1 MNQRSID
8 MRHGIALAVCL
19 TLLGCSD
26 YEQEQLKAAGDN
38 IQKAAQHVGNASS
51 SAADR
56 ARASTAGG
64 LRSTAGAIEPDSQ
77 DEDSD
82 AE

>member
-1 MNQRSID
+1 
-8 MRHGIALAVCL
+8 MRHGLALAVCL

-38 IQKAAQHVGNASS
+38 IQNAAKHVGNASS

-56 ARASTAGG
+56 ARASTAGS
-64 LRSTAGAIEPDSQ
+64 LRSTADAIEPGSQ
-77 DEDSD
+77 DEDSQ